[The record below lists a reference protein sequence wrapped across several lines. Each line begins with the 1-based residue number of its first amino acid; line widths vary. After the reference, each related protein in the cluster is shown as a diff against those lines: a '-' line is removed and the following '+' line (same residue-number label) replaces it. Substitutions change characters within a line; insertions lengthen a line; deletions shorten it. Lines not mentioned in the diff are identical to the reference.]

1 MELDKSDTKSK
12 IISVAVDMIGR
23 HSDLSITTRE
33 IAKRAG
39 VNLAA
44 INYYFRS
51 KDNLFNEVENYFVKT
66 INVIYD
72 ELLNFDLNPRERI
85 IMWAH
90 KTMEQLIEF
99 PGILFLLATKLIK
112 DRGKYPGISEMI
124 KNSEASL
131 APIVKELI
139 RSDDN
144 ELVSFKTTQLLSGVI
159 TPVLIYHGASKTLLR
174 VNISNE
180 KVRKRYIENL
190 VNSII

>member
-1 MELDKSDTKSK
+1 MEPDKSDTRSK

-33 IAKRAG
+33 IARKAG

-44 INYYFRS
+44 INYYFGS
-51 KDNLFNEVENYFVKT
+51 KDNLFDEVEKYFNKT
-66 INVIYD
+66 IKRIYD
-72 ELLNFDLNPRERI
+72 ELLNSDLNPRERV
-85 IMWAH
+85 IMWAQ

-112 DRGKYPGISEMI
+112 DRGMHPGIGDMI
-124 KNSEASL
+124 KNSETSL
-131 APIVKELI
+131 APIVKELT
-139 RSDDN
+139 RSDDD
-144 ELVSFKTTQLLSGVI
+144 ELISFKIIRLLSGVI
-159 TPVLIYHGASKTLLR
+159 APVLFYHGANKTMPK

-180 KVRKRYIENL
+180 KVRKSYIEEL